1 MPRTNFS
8 LKLEMGGAS
17 MNASSDTYLPIADA
31 LAESPS
37 PPAELVHLPA
47 LPHIFRLQDFE
58 KRGED

>member
-1 MPRTNFS
+1 
-8 LKLEMGGAS
+8 MGGAS

-37 PPAELVHLPA
+37 PLAELVHLPA
-47 LPHIFRLQDFE
+47 LPHIFRLQGFE